1 MSERTLCRMRITFRE
16 EGAVKYISHLDLL
29 RAWERILRRAGLPLA
44 YSLGFNP
51 HPRIVIAMPLPVGCT
66 GEREVVDVFLEEPIS
81 PEVLMDALVPVLPA
95 GISAVEVRQ
104 VSLKGPALPS
114 LISHTVYHIALQG
127 VGAKEVERRASELMA
142 QETLKVQ
149 FRRKTFDLRPLI
161 GALTVGGTEDGP
173 VLEATLLRD
182 KSGRIGRPDVLL
194 QALGLSEQARSVHR
208 VRIAFEE
215 VEEGGVRG

>member
-1 MSERTLCRMRITFRE
+1 MSERTLSRMRITFRE
-16 EGAVKYISHLDLL
+16 GGPVKYISHLDLL

-66 GEREVVDVFLEEPIS
+66 GEREVVDVFLDEPLS
-81 PEVLMDALVPVLPA
+81 PEALMDALEPALPA
-95 GISAVEVRQ
+95 GISAVEAREVP
-104 VSLKGPALPS
+104 LKGPALPS
-114 LISHTVYHIALQG
+114 LISHAVYHITLER
-127 VGAKEVERRASELMA
+127 VDAKEVAQRANELMA
-142 QETLKVQ
+142 QETFEVQ

-161 GALTVGGTEDGP
+161 SALAVWGTEAGT

-182 KSGRIGRPDVLL
+182 KNGRIGRPDVLL

-208 VRIAFEE
+208 VRIAFEGAE
-215 VEEGGVRG
+215 KGGVGG